1 MSLSLKR
8 YALFI
13 LLLLAGS
20 TAMGQALSVSS
31 CGTIDKRNNGNGQA
45 ARAAGYFPGYG
56 QNNAVAANVVGTKYD
71 TVSYDPSTKTGAVN
85 FKLSSATPLTN
96 LPIITR
102 VWITASGAT
111 SATVSGV
118 KFGPPPPAVV
128 VGQNYY
134 VEYAF

>member
-56 QNNAVAANVVGTKYD
+56 QNNAVAACFGGTKYD
-71 TVSYDPSTKTGAVN
+71 TVSSTAYTKTGAVN
-85 FKLSSATPLTN
+85 FKWRSATPLTR

-102 VWITASGAT
+102 VWHPASGAST
-111 SATVSGV
+111 ATLSGV
-118 KFGPPPPAVV
+118 KFGERPPAVV
-128 VGQNYY
+128 
-134 VEYAF
+134 